1 MADDTITSEKMRLS
15 VKMASVRF
23 IDISV
28 LISVYAKENPAF
40 LRKSLESVFSQT
52 CRASEVILIKD
63 GPLTAE
69 LDAVIDSFAEQYRE
83 LRVVAFAEN
92 RGLGH
97 CLNDGLQ
104 MCSYDIIARMDT
116 DDICKPHRFEKEYDF
131 LQTHSD
137 IDLVGSWIDEFTET
151 PDDARSVR
159 TVPETPEEILRYA
172 RKRCPV
178 NHPTVMYRKKAVLDA
193 EGYLTAYFPEDYFLW
208 IRMLMNG
215 SRFYNFQ
222 ESLLWFRYSVDTI
235 MRRGGWKYAK
245 DELIVQRNI
254 YRMGFISFPT
264 FVQNVL
270 IRFTTRIVPA
280 KIRLMIYRKI
290 RKTH

>member
-1 MADDTITSEKMRLS
+1 
-15 VKMASVRF
+15 
-23 IDISV
+23 
-28 LISVYAKENPAF
+28 
-40 LRKSLESVFSQT
+40 
-52 CRASEVILIKD
+52 
-63 GPLTAE
+63 
-69 LDAVIDSFAEQYRE
+69 
-83 LRVVAFAEN
+83 
-92 RGLGH
+92 
-97 CLNDGLQ
+97 
-104 MCSYDIIARMDT
+104 
-116 DDICKPHRFEKEYDF
+116 
-131 LQTHSD
+131 
-137 IDLVGSWIDEFTET
+137 
-151 PDDARSVR
+151 
-159 TVPETPEEILRYA
+159 
-172 RKRCPV
+172 
-178 NHPTVMYRKKAVLDA
+178 MYRKKAVLDA